1 MELWVIKYYNSG
13 SDTWSENWIL
23 LATYAS
29 FTALK
34 CLFTAT

>member
-1 MELWVIKYYNSG
+1 MELWVVKYYNCE
-13 SDTWSENWIL
+13 SDARSENWIL